1 MVSKDCKGLVVLIR
15 LVRGITAALR
25 DEPWTRR
32 SSSTPS
38 FSSANDFESRRRPRD
53 PTPLSLSLS
62 LNVGRGIGG

>member
-32 SSSTPS
+32 SSCTPS

-53 PTPLSLSLS
+53 PTPLSLSL
-62 LNVGRGIGG
+62 NVGRGIGG